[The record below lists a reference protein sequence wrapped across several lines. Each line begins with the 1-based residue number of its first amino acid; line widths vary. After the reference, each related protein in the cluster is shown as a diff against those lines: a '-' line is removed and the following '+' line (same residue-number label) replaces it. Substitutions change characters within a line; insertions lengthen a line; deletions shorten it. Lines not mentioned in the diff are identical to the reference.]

1 MSESGTGGGGAS
13 GGQGEA
19 GGDGGG
25 GGHSAAGAEENLD
38 LLVRYTHQVIDRY
51 ADRARKNLAAARNRE
66 YGLAD
71 WLDDVRWFWSGVA
84 DDTTAFVDRVRG
96 FTGGPGPGTPGPGGS

>member
-1 MSESGTGGGGAS
+1 MSESGGQTS
-13 GGQGEA
+13 GGQSSGQTA
-19 GGDGGG
+19 G
-25 GGHSAAGAEENLD
+25 GAEENLD
-38 LLVRYTHQVIDRY
+38 LLVQYTHRVIDRY
-51 ADRARKNLAAARNRE
+51 ADRARHNLAAARNRE

-96 FTGGPGPGTPGPGGS
+96 FTTGPGARPHGSGTSGANPQGSTGS

>member
-1 MSESGTGGGGAS
+1 MSESGTAGS
-13 GGQGEA
+13 HGEA
-19 GGDGGG
+19 GGQGGG
-25 GGHSAAGAEENLD
+25 TGGGQAGGGAEENLD

-51 ADRARKNLAAARNRE
+51 ADRARRNLGLARDRE

-96 FTGGPGPGTPGPGGS
+96 FTGGQGPGTPGPDGS